1 MNIEL
6 LIISL
11 LLFSIGV
18 MYIDL
23 VSTTTEC
30 LRKNTIN
37 SSVNPDL
44 TMMYVNLVIGIL
56 LVLMSMIGIYTGIY
70 STQVTNTIDSNLQF
84 LRT

>member
-1 MNIEL
+1 MNLEL
-6 LIISL
+6 LILSL

-18 MYIDL
+18 MYINL
-23 VSTTTEC
+23 TSTATEC
-30 LRKNTIN
+30 LRKNAIN
-37 SSVNPDL
+37 SVNPDL
-44 TMMYVNLVIGIL
+44 TMMYVNLVIAII

>member
-6 LIISL
+6 LIIAL
-11 LLFSIGV
+11 LLFSIGI
-18 MYIDL
+18 MYINL

-30 LRKNTIN
+30 LRKNATN

-44 TMMYVNLVIGIL
+44 TMMYINLVLGIL
-56 LVLMSMIGIYTGIY
+56 LVLMSVIGIYTGIY

-84 LRT
+84 LKT